1 MNVETSLE
9 ANAQFAEAGKP
20 GVRALDHPAM
30 PSQPFLAFY
39 SAPGNARRDPSLFQ
53 VLPAAGKVVALV
65 RMQFVRAFAGLAA
78 QARYRRYRIN
88 RALECHRIMPV
99 GAGDRDRQGNA
110 PGVYD
115 EVSLRP
121 ELATVRWVGAGF
133 LAPRGLATLSA
144 STLARPQSIWSCS
157 RNRRSIARCSLSHTP
172 AACQSRKRR
181 QQVMPLPKPSSCG
194 RSSQGIPVCRTYR
207 MPFSAARSPTA
218 RRRPPLGDG
227 VNIGINDSSATHNS
241 LLIFRL
247 DMPPGYGVHGW
258 MSRLC

>member
-1 MNVETSLE
+1 MKEGLDLESLTQVIHEARTDNGSSKGEQRSMNVETSLE

-20 GVRALDHPAM
+20 GVRALD
-30 PSQPFLAFY
+30 
-39 SAPGNARRDPSLFQ
+39 
-53 VLPAAGKVVALV
+53 
-65 RMQFVRAFAGLAA
+65 
-78 QARYRRYRIN
+78 
-88 RALECHRIMPV
+88 
-99 GAGDRDRQGNA
+99 
-110 PGVYD
+110 D

-121 ELATVRWVGAGF
+121 ELATVHWVGAGF
-133 LAPRGLATLSA
+133 LAPRGLATRAA

-157 RNRRSIARCSLSHTP
+157 RNRRSIARCSLSNTP

-194 RSSQGIPVCRTYR
+194 RFSQGIPVCRTYR

-227 VNIGINDSSATHNS
+227 VNTGINDSNATHNS

-247 DMPPGYGVHGW
+247 DIPPGYGVHGW